1 MGVGKSIRL
10 NRLFSHPSGRLCSVA
25 VDHFIGYQ
33 KGLPEGLTDLPKAIA
48 AIVAGMPDAIT
59 MHKGPATSVWPEFA
73 GKVPLIIQAID
84 FTVDDGVIEVVAT
97 VEEALRLGADALA
110 VAIGVCGSNEGR
122 YLKILATAVEQAAK
136 WDFPIMSHIYP
147 RDFSGEPKI
156 VFNPESIAWAVRC
169 GIECG
174 ADVIKVPYTGDPTSY
189 GQIVA
194 GCPVPM
200 VAAGGP
206 RTEALIDA
214 LEMMAGVVASGARGA
229 TIGRNIWGF
238 AQVTAAV
245 HAFKAVIHDGV
256 SPSEAMESA
265 GLA

>member
-73 GKVPLIIQAID
+73 AKVPLIIQAID

-136 WDFPIMSHIYP
+136 
-147 RDFSGEPKI
+147 
-156 VFNPESIAWAVRC
+156 
-169 GIECG
+169 
-174 ADVIKVPYTGDPTSY
+174 
-189 GQIVA
+189 
-194 GCPVPM
+194 
-200 VAAGGP
+200 
-206 RTEALIDA
+206 
-214 LEMMAGVVASGARGA
+214 
-229 TIGRNIWGF
+229 
-238 AQVTAAV
+238 
-245 HAFKAVIHDGV
+245 
-256 SPSEAMESA
+256 
-265 GLA
+265 